1 MGIHAESFGSHFK
14 MIARSSFIALFALS
28 SVCFAQITVD
38 EDSND
43 QSSVSPEDVDS
54 RFFNINLGTLD
65 LGNVA
70 GTALGTTL
78 GNLGTGFLQDCFG
91 IGKRSI
97 IMDRSV
103 NRKRRNPQDVS
114 EEVPE
119 VDSRIIGNDEVNSR
133 IFCLNNNNNGGGG
146 YYGGNGGYSN
156 RPNCRTCNCNYD
168 NRCYNTCDKCYQGG
182 YNAGGYSSNSG
193 SNNYGNSGNSGS
205 SVNCRTCWCNDWQCK
220 RSCGKC
226 SSYRDSNTFSQ
237 ARSEESSDSVNDD
250 AVNFS

>member
-1 MGIHAESFGSHFK
+1 MGSHFK

-43 QSSVSPEDVDS
+43 QSSVSPEDVDT
-54 RFFNINLGTLD
+54 RLFNINLGTLD

-97 IMDRSV
+97 IMAQLV
-103 NRKRRNPQDVS
+103 NRRRRNPQEESD
-114 EEVPE
+114 EVPD
-119 VDSRIIGNDEVNSR
+119 VDSRIIGEDGVNSR
-133 IFCLNNNNNGGGG
+133 IFCTGGGS
-146 YYGGNGGYSN
+146 GGGFGGGS

-168 NRCYNTCDKCYQGG
+168 NRCYNVCDKCYQGG
-182 YNAGGYSSNSG
+182 GYGYSANSNSG
-193 SNNYGNSGNSGS
+193 SGGYSNSNSGSSFGSSGSSYGNSN
-205 SVNCRTCWCNDWQCK
+205 SVNCRTCWCNDWNCK

-226 SSYRDSNTFSQ
+226 SSGSYRSG
-237 ARSEESSDSVNDD
+237 EESSDSSSSSNSD
-250 AVNFS
+250 AVNFGDA